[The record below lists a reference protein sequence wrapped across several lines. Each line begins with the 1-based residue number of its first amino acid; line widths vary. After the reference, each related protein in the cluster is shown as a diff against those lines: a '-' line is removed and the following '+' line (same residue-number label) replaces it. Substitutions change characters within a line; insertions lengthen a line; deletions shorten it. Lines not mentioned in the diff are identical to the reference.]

1 MLTALSIRDVV
12 LIDRL
17 DLQFESGL
25 TALTG
30 ETGAGKSILLDSLG
44 LALGA
49 RGDQAL
55 VRAGA
60 QQAVVTASFDLPP
73 RHALR
78 KRLDEQG
85 LTVEGDLILR
95 RVLGSDGRSRA
106 FINDQPAAIGLLRQ
120 VASELVEVQG
130 QFEQQGL
137 IDPGTHR
144 PLLDAYA
151 GQALAG
157 HAEATGEAWRRWREL
172 EARRAEA
179 AAAGERADAD
189 EAFLRHALGE
199 IEALDPR
206 ADEEDALA
214 RDRAV
219 LMNREK
225 VMTAVG
231 EALREL
237 AGDKAAE
244 HAVAAARRQI
254 DRAAAQAG
262 GRLDAPAAAL
272 ERAANELADA
282 IATLE
287 QLANAEEL
295 DPRRLEKIEDRL
307 FGLRALARKHRVE
320 VKALPAL
327 RERFAE
333 RLAAIDDRAGSL
345 ERLTRECAAARSAYL
360 AAAEALSKLRA
371 EAGQRLE
378 RAIAAELP
386 PLKLER
392 ARFLTALQRLEEADW
407 SEHGIDRV
415 RFEATTNPGQA
426 PGPLHKIASG
436 GELSRFMLAFKVA
449 MAREEPLPTLVFDE
463 VDSGIG
469 GATADAVGD
478 RLARLARNVQL
489 LVVTHSPQVAARA
502 AHQMRVSK
510 SVGKG
515 GAVTR
520 VAALDDAARREE
532 IARMLSGA
540 AVTDEARA
548 AAERLIGDGLQRRRR
563 R

>member
-17 DLQFESGL
+17 DLQFEAGL

-30 ETGAGKSILLDSLG
+30 ETGAGKSILLDALG

-60 QQAVVTASFDLPP
+60 PQAVVTASFDLPA
-73 RHALR
+73 RHDLR
-78 KRLDEQG
+78 RRLDEQG

-95 RVLGSDGRSRA
+95 RVLGADGRSRA
-106 FINDQPAAIGLLRQ
+106 YINDQPVAIGLLRQ
-120 VASELVEVQG
+120 VAGELVEVQG

-137 IDPGTHR
+137 ADPGTHR
-144 PLLDAYA
+144 PLLDAYGGA
-151 GQALAG
+151 ALA
-157 HAEATGEAWRRWREL
+157 ARAQAAAEAWRRWRAA

-179 AAAGERADAD
+179 AAADARADAD
-189 EAFLRHALGE
+189 ADYLRHALGE

-206 ADEEDALA
+206 PDEEDALA
-214 RDRAV
+214 RDRAA

-225 VMTAVG
+225 LTAAVG
-231 EALREL
+231 AALEEI
-237 AGDKAAE
+237 AGDKGAE
-244 HAVAAARRQI
+244 RALAAARRQI

-262 GRLDAPAAAL
+262 GRLDAAAGAL
-272 ERAANELADA
+272 ERAAGELAEA
-282 IATLE
+282 IAALE
-287 QLANAEEL
+287 ALVRQDEP
-295 DPRRLEKIEDRL
+295 DPARLERIEERL
-307 FGLRALARKHRVE
+307 FALRGLARKHRVE
-320 VKALPAL
+320 VKDLPAL
-327 RERFAE
+327 RGRLAE
-333 RLAAIDDRAGSL
+333 RLAAIDDRAGTL
-345 ERLTRECAAARSAYL
+345 ATLAREAAAARA
-360 AAAEALSKLRA
+360 AFVEAAEALSRA
-371 EAGQRLE
+371 RREAGMRLDK
-378 RAIAAELP
+378 AIAAELP

-392 ARFLTALQRLEEADW
+392 AAFATAVARLEEPDW

-449 MAREEPLPTLVFDE
+449 MAREEPLPTLIFDE

-478 RLARLARNVQL
+478 RLARLARHVQL

-502 AHQMRVSK
+502 AHQMRVTK
-510 SVGKG
+510 SVGKA
-515 GAVTR
+515 GALTR
-520 VAALDDAARREE
+520 VAALDETERREE

-548 AAERLIGDGLQRRRR
+548 AADRLIGDGARHRRRR
-563 R
+563 

>member
-1 MLTALSIRDVV
+1 LSIRDVV

-60 QQAVVTASFDLPP
+60 AQAVVTASFDLPP

-95 RVLGSDGRSRA
+95 RVLGADGRSRA

-120 VASELVEVQG
+120 VAAELVEVQG

-151 GQALAG
+151 GAALAER
-157 HAEATGEAWRRWREL
+157 AAAVSEAWKRWREL
-172 EARRAEA
+172 EAKRGEA
-179 AAAGERADAD
+179 ATAGERADAD

-199 IEALDPR
+199 IEALNPK

-214 RDRAV
+214 RDRGV

-225 VMTAVG
+225 VMTAVS
-231 EALREL
+231 EALGHL
-237 AGDKAAE
+237 AGDKSAE
-244 HAVAAARRQI
+244 RAIATARHQL

-262 GRLDAPAAAL
+262 GRLDAPGAAL
-272 ERAANELADA
+272 ERAASELADA
-282 IATLE
+282 IAHLE
-287 QLANAEEL
+287 SVASDEEL

-327 RERFAE
+327 RERLAGH
-333 RLAAIDDRAGSL
+333 LAAIDDRAGNL
-345 ERLTRECAAARSAYL
+345 ERLAKEADAARAAFL
-360 AAAEALSKLRA
+360 AGAEALSKLRHA
-371 EAGQRLE
+371 TAGRLDK
-378 RAIAAELP
+378 AIAAELP
-386 PLKLER
+386 PVKLER
-392 ARFLTALQRLEEADW
+392 AKFVTAIQRLDEPDW

-436 GELSRFMLAFKVA
+436 GELSRFMLAFKVV

-515 GAVTR
+515 GALTR
-520 VAALDDAARREE
+520 VAALDEAERREE

-548 AAERLIGDGLQRRRR
+548 AAERLIGDGALRRKRR
-563 R
+563 

>member
-1 MLTALSIRDVV
+1 LSIRDVV

-55 VRAGA
+55 VRTGA
-60 QQAVVTASFDLPP
+60 AQAVVTASFDLPP

-95 RVLGSDGRSRA
+95 RVLGADGRSRA

-151 GQALAG
+151 GAALAESAKTAAG
-157 HAEATGEAWRRWREL
+157 AWHAWRDLEAKRGEA
-172 EARRAEA
+172 AN
-179 AAAGERADAD
+179 AGERADAD

-199 IEALDPR
+199 IGALDPKT
-206 ADEEDALA
+206 DEEDALA
-214 RDRAV
+214 GTRA
-219 LMNREK
+219 LMMNREK
-225 VMTAVG
+225 LMQAVSGALG
-231 EALREL
+231 EVS
-237 AGDKAAE
+237 GDKGAEAAI
-244 HAVAAARRQI
+244 AAARRQL

-262 GRLDAPAAAL
+262 GRLDAPVGAL
-272 ERAANELADA
+272 ERAAAELVDA
-282 IATLE
+282 VAALE
-287 QLANAEEL
+287 ALANDNEL
-295 DPRRLEKIEDRL
+295 DPKRLEKIEDRL
-307 FGLRALARKHRVE
+307 FALRGLARKHRVE

-327 RERFAE
+327 REQLAA
-333 RLAAIDDRAGSL
+333 RLAAIEDRAGIV
-345 ERLTRECAAARSAYL
+345 ERLTREAAAARAAYL
-360 AAAEALSKLRA
+360 AAADGLSKLRHAAA
-371 EAGQRLE
+371 ERLDK
-378 RAIAAELP
+378 AIAAELP

-392 ARFLTALQRLEEADW
+392 AKFATAIQRLDEPDW

-436 GELSRFMLAFKVA
+436 GELSRFMLAFKVV

-502 AHQMRVSK
+502 RHHMRVSK
-510 SVGKG
+510 SVGR
-515 GAVTR
+515 GAALTR
-520 VAALDDAARREE
+520 VAALDEAERREE

-548 AAERLIGDGLQRRRR
+548 AAERLIGDGMQRRKRR
-563 R
+563 